1 MSARRPLILCDVM
14 DTLVHEPFWREMP
27 AFFGLE
33 LRELLA
39 VKHPSAWV
47 EFELG
52 RLSEQE
58 FLQGFFRD
66 GRRFD
71 HAGFL
76 AAVHGAYRWLPGM
89 QALVTE
95 LAEAGFA
102 LHALSN
108 YPLWYRAIEARL
120 GLSRHLAWSFVSCDT
135 GLRKPDPQAFRHAVQ
150 ALGVAPG
157 ECLLIDDRP
166 ENCAAAEGLGLSS
179 VCFQGA
185 PELRAELVRRGLLEA
200 KIGT

>member
-1 MSARRPLILCDVM
+1 MSARRPLLLCDVM

-39 VKHPSAWV
+39 LKHPSAWV

-52 RLSEQE
+52 RLGEEE
-58 FLQGFFRD
+58 FLARFFRD
-66 GRRFD
+66 GRGFD
-71 HAGFL
+71 HGAFR
-76 AAVHGAYRWLPGM
+76 AAVFGAYRWLPGM
-89 QALVTE
+89 EALAAE
-95 LAEAGFA
+95 LAQAGFA

-108 YPLWYRAIEARL
+108 YPTWYRAIEARL
-120 GLSRHLAWSFVSCDT
+120 GLSRYLSWSFVSCHT
-135 GLRKPDPQAFRHAVQ
+135 GLRKPDPEAFRHAAR

-166 ENCAAAEGLGLSS
+166 ENCAAAEGVGLPA
-179 VCFQGA
+179 VPFRGA
-185 PELRAELVRRGLLEA
+185 EELRAELVRRGLLEA
-200 KIGT
+200 KMGP